1 LCDPSIFFFHSD
13 RKSKSAGYLLPKS
26 ALPLLN
32 SQFPACT
39 IPKADEKLNYMKRMY
54 LAILGILAVI
64 GIVFA
69 LRYRSEIPF
78 LSKWLPTHSTDTI
91 LDSATGKDV
100 EWRPVDETSQGFK
113 LEMPGAPRQV
123 VALADNESGSTE
135 PISMLQVKPEPN
147 RTFAVAWADKP
158 PVARMNDLVP
168 EKTLDD
174 ARDGAL
180 ARTATTK
187 ISEIRSNPQ
196 GFPGRDI
203 EARNVTG
210 GILDAR
216 LIYAGSRLYML
227 IATSPSAAGRH
238 EEDVT
243 RFFNSFTI
251 ASNKQIPETLPPAIT
266 Q

>member
-1 LCDPSIFFFHSD
+1 
-13 RKSKSAGYLLPKS
+13 
-26 ALPLLN
+26 
-32 SQFPACT
+32 
-39 IPKADEKLNYMKRMY
+39 MY
-54 LAILGILAVI
+54 LVVVGILMVIGVILAV
-64 GIVFA
+64 
-69 LRYRSEIPF
+69 RYRSDIAF
-78 LSKWLPTHSTDTI
+78 LREWLPTRTTETA
-91 LDSATGKDV
+91 LDSGAGKDV

-113 LEMPGAPRQV
+113 LEMPGDPQQIV
-123 VALADNESGSTE
+123 VQAENEAGSTE
-135 PISMLQVKPEPN
+135 PISMIQVKPDPN
-147 RTFAVAWADKP
+147 RTFAVAWAEKP

-168 EKTLDD
+168 EKTLDE

-203 EARNVTG
+203 EARNVAG

-216 LIYAGSRLYML
+216 LIYAGTRLYML

-251 ASNKQIPETLPPAIT
+251 ASNTQIPETLPPAT
-266 Q
+266 SQ

>member
-1 LCDPSIFFFHSD
+1 V
-13 RKSKSAGYLLPKS
+13 AQG
-26 ALPLLN
+26 
-32 SQFPACT
+32 
-39 IPKADEKLNYMKRMY
+39 KLKDMKRVY
-54 LAILGILAVI
+54 LYVAVILLVIGVISAWRYRRDFGIL
-64 GIVFA
+64 
-69 LRYRSEIPF
+69 RE
-78 LSKWLPTHSTDTI
+78 WLPSRSSD
-91 LDSATGKDV
+91 ATLESSSGNQF
-100 EWRPVDETSQGFK
+100 EWRPVDESSQGFK
-113 LEMPGAPRQV
+113 LEMPGDPKHTV
-123 VALADNESGSTE
+123 VQAENEASSTE
-135 PISMLQVKPEPN
+135 AISMIQVKPEPD
-147 RTFAVAWADKP
+147 RTYAVAWADKP

-168 EKTLDD
+168 EKTLDE

-203 EARNVTG
+203 EARNVAG

-216 LIYAGSRLYML
+216 LIYAGTRLYML

-251 ASNKQIPETLPPAIT
+251 ASNTQIPETLPPAT
-266 Q
+266 SQ